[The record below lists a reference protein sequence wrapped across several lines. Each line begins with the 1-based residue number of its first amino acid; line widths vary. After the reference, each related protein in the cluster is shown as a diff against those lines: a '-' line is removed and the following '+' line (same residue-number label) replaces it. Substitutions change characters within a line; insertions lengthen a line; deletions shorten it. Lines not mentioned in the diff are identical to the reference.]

1 MLLKNDGGNIMKDN
15 EYLRKLAENMDD
27 NTSVSFLQKYV
38 DDMVNIRGFADETPQ
53 DALLLLTEELGE
65 LAKEVRKSHTKIK
78 NDTSKGQTDNLK
90 GEVGDVFMM
99 LLALCRTLD
108 ISLIEAFKEKEL
120 INCGRK
126 WE

>member
-1 MLLKNDGGNIMKDN
+1 MKDN
-15 EYLRKLAENMDD
+15 AYLRTIAENMDE
-27 NTSVSFLQKYV
+27 NTTVSSLQKYV
-38 DDMVNIRGFADETPQ
+38 DEMVNIRGFADETPQ

-65 LAKEVRKSHTKIK
+65 LAKEVRKSHTRIK
-78 NDTSKGQTDNLK
+78 NDPAKGHTDNLK

-108 ISLIEAFKEKEL
+108 IDLVEAFKEKEL
-120 INCGRK
+120 INCDRI